1 MAMALRPRPSPRQ
14 SARSR
19 ARRRWPAA
27 PDRDGLWTPGRR
39 FPGRFQPAAGSA
51 KGSMDTCA
59 GMAGLAGR
67 VRGRPRPRT
76 ISPPAFSSPL
86 AVVKRRT
93 PVAVR
98 CDAATEARRRDLL
111 SFLFGQDAAHA
122 GQERSVPD
130 RRQHQHLG
138 RLSDMAGLVEVSG
151 CGCPL
156 GGRSRSCRLQPVA
169 TDTRM
174 ASDGQRSERA
184 APTGPRMAVVG
195 AGARRAGPVPIDWRR
210 RATTSSP
217 SMRAPRRL
225 PEGVRYR
232 YRTVDSGARGRM
244 ALGIGGIT
252 VGAIGAREMDLTFD
266 GPLSGCDGSSSG
278 SGSPAVNAP
287 GIEDA
292 MENVPDA
299 VDVIAELRQAEK
311 PSTQAR
317 GRHETWH
324 DGGGRRRAVEVPHRR
339 GRDDGLPAEA
349 RADEHLGLRAGS
361 RRLEGRT
368 DHHRRQAR
376 EGHGRRCGPRGG
388 VAYSEQVPV
397 HLLDSALE
405 RSSPAQ

>member
-1 MAMALRPRPSPRQ
+1 MRRSDRGPAPGPVVVSL
-14 SARSR
+14 RSR
-19 ARRRWPAA
+19 RCSCRAGTVSSRPASTSTS
-27 PDRDGLWTPGRR
+27 R
-39 FPGRFQPAAGSA
+39 AAIRYG
-51 KGSMDTCA
+51 
-59 GMAGLAGR
+59 
-67 VRGRPRPRT
+67 
-76 ISPPAFSSPL
+76 
-86 AVVKRRT
+86 
-93 PVAVR
+93 
-98 CDAATEARRRDLL
+98 
-111 SFLFGQDAAHA
+111 
-122 GQERSVPD
+122 
-130 RRQHQHLG
+130 
-138 RLSDMAGLVEVSG
+138 
-151 CGCPL
+151 
-156 GGRSRSCRLQPVA
+156 RSCRSVRMWVSTGGPVEIVPA
-169 TDTRM
+169 AACRHRHTDGER
-174 ASDGQRSERA
+174 RA
-184 APTGPRMAVVG
+184 ALRASRPYRPGHGRRGSRGPPRWPG
-195 AGARRAGPVPIDWRR
+195 AIDWRR

-252 VGAIGAREMDLTFD
+252 VGSIGAREMDLTFD

-278 SGSPAVNAP
+278 LGSPAVTAP

-299 VDVIAELRQAEK
+299 VEAIAELRQAEK

-317 GRHETWH
+317 GRHETRH

-339 GRDDGLPAEA
+339 GRDDGLPAGA

-361 RRLEGRT
+361 RRLEGRA